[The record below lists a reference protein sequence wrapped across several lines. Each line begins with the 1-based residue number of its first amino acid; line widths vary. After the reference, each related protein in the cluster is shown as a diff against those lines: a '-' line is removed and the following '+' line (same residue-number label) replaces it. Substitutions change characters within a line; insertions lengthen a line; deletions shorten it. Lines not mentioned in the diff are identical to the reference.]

1 MMKKIGKKII
11 SILCVL
17 ASVTSS
23 KTSANEPDKIEPKN
37 QNIVNISRNN
47 KKNLILLKTFG
58 IIAGSFVGL
67 AGAIALSAYLYFKI
81 EDKKFKNTDAG
92 KRYEKYKRECEK
104 IDNNPDILKKE
115 KEMAKQRLWKKY
127 FLDDLKA
134 QEI

>member
-37 QNIVNISRNN
+37 QNIVNISGNN

-58 IIAGSFVGL
+58 IMAGSFVG
-67 AGAIALSAYLYFKI
+67 ISALVGVAMLVSFKI

-92 KRYEKYKRECEK
+92 KRHEKFQKECKE
-104 IDNNPDILKKE
+104 IDEANDIPEKE
-115 KEMAKQRLWKKY
+115 KEMAKQRLWAK
-127 FLDDLKA
+127 FHLL
-134 QEI
+134 I

>member
-37 QNIVNISRNN
+37 QNIVNISGNN

-92 KRYEKYKRECEK
+92 KRHEKFQKECKE
-104 IDNNPDILKKE
+104 IDEANDIPEKE
-115 KEMAKQRLWKKY
+115 KEMAKQRLWAEYYIAK
-127 FLDDLKA
+127 
-134 QEI
+134 